1 MRKWRTSFALLAAFS
16 LVAAACGDDDEDPVA
31 ESSTSDGGSTATTV
45 DDAEPEC
52 GLVSDAPTPEAP
64 AAGEAGADLSVG
76 LVYDVGG
83 RGDKSFNDSAAAGFD
98 RATTE
103 FGFTPVELEPE
114 AGGENREELL
124 RTLAEDGTNLVFAVG
139 FAFAD
144 SVTAASTDYPD
155 TTFGLIDSV
164 VEADNVASL
173 VFAEEQGSFLVGAAA
188 ASKSTTGKI
197 GFIGGVEIDLIKKFE
212 AGYVA
217 GAKQVNPDIEIEIS
231 YITPA
236 GDFSGFN
243 DPAKGKE
250 IAKGMYDGGA
260 DVVYHAAGGSGSGLF
275 EAAAETGQ
283 QCEIWAIGVDSD
295 QILTA
300 PADQQPYIL
309 TSMLKRVDVAVYETA
324 QASVDGTLA
333 GGITAFDLSVDG
345 VGYST
350 NNTGLDAA
358 TQATLEDLKQ
368 QIIDGE
374 IEVPTAP

>member
-1 MRKWRTSFALLAAFS
+1 M
-16 LVAAACGDDDEDPVA
+16 AAACGDDDEDPVA

-52 GLVSDAPTPEAP
+52 GLVSDAPTPEEP